1 MTIKELAYST
11 QQHLKT
17 NTGADFKRAHIYELL
32 AASFGFNSYAALCA
46 EAVFTDLPPCT
57 RPSDRYREQVQSR
70 CIEIGYQP
78 EVARVVATTFPAFL
92 LERKIGVIKISD
104 LIAYLRPESGQQ
116 SWDGDEAPDW
126 GGDQGEWTTGSEIRE
141 SAILI
146 DGLSTVA
153 SKGNA
158 LAHYALALVHAPVEE
173 DEGQE
178 VGSEYWYSQA
188 QDGRVLSGVE
198 KEWADAYSS
207 HLARVGKYS
216 HHLQE
221 AARLG
226 QQNAL
231 LDLADRFDDPAF
243 FDLADTQV
251 NADPILVA
259 EIAERLGRP
268 NDARKWL
275 TAAAETGDTEAMR
288 QLIDRYDR
296 GDLHRCWIWIYLAD
310 LLGADLTRST
320 MRAYHDGGS
329 QDGQEYDD
337 DYGGAMYVAGDEG
350 VSLTPLSPE
359 QDLEARKL
367 AREIYNMIQPGE

>member
-17 NTGADFKRAHIYELL
+17 STGADFKRAHIYELL
-32 AASFGFNSYAALCA
+32 AASFGFNSYAALGA

-57 RPSDRYREQVQSR
+57 RPGDRYREQVQSR

-78 EVARVVATTFPAFL
+78 EVARVVASTFPAFL
-92 LERKIGVIKISD
+92 LEREIGVIKILD
-104 LIAYLRPESGQQ
+104 LIAYLRLESGQQ
-116 SWDGDEAPDW
+116 IWDGDEAPERDD
-126 GGDQGEWTTGSEIRE
+126 DQDEWTTGSEIRE

-158 LAHYALALVHAPVEE
+158 FAHYALALIYAPVEE
-173 DEGQE
+173 DEGRE

-188 QDGRVLSGVE
+188 QEGRVLSGVE
-198 KEWADAYSS
+198 KEWADAYSAN
-207 HLARVGKYS
+207 LARVEKYS
-216 HHLQE
+216 RHLQE
-221 AARLG
+221 AAQLG
-226 QQNAL
+226 QQDAL

-243 FDLADTQV
+243 FELADIQV

-275 TAAAETGDTEAMR
+275 TAAAETGDTKAMR
-288 QLIDRYDR
+288 QLIDDYDH
-296 GDLHRCWIWIYLAD
+296 GNLQRCWIWIYLAQFV
-310 LLGADLTRST
+310 GIDLTQSEHY
-320 MRAYHDGGS
+320 AIHEDGTP
-329 QDGQEYDD
+329 YDD
-337 DYGGAMYVAGDEG
+337 DVGGPLYVDGRDG
-350 VSLTPLSPE
+350 VELDPLSAE
-359 QDLEARKL
+359 QDVAARQAAEELFKRIPL
-367 AREIYNMIQPGE
+367 VGQVWD

>member
-17 NTGADFKRAHIYELL
+17 STGADFKRAHIYKLL
-32 AASFGFNSYAALCA
+32 AASFGFNSYAALGA

-78 EVARVVATTFPAFL
+78 EVARVVASIFPAFL
-92 LERKIGVIKISD
+92 LEREIGVTKISD
-104 LIAYLRPESGQQ
+104 LIAYLRLESGQQ
-116 SWDGDEAPDW
+116 IWDGDEAADRDD
-126 GGDQGEWTTGSEIRE
+126 DQDEWTTGSEIRE

-158 LAHYALALVHAPVEE
+158 LAHYALALIHAPVEE

-188 QDGRVLSGVE
+188 QEGRVLSGVD
-198 KEWADAYSS
+198 KEWADAYSA
-207 HLARVGKYS
+207 HLARVEKYS
-216 HHLQE
+216 RHLQE

-226 QQNAL
+226 QQDAL

-243 FDLADTQV
+243 FELADTQV

-275 TAAAETGDTEAMR
+275 TAAAETGDTKAMR
-288 QLIDRYDR
+288 QLIDGYDR
-296 GDLHRCWIWIYLAD
+296 GDLQKSWTWVYLAE
-310 LLGADLTRST
+310 LFGEDLTKD
-320 MRAYHDGGS
+320 AHYAIHEDGS
-329 QDGQEYDD
+329 PYDD
-337 DYGGAMYVAGDEG
+337 DVGGNAFVGGRDG
-350 VSLTPLSPE
+350 VHIDPLGAE
-359 QDLEARKL
+359 QAAIARRT
-367 AREIYNMIQPGE
+367 AQEIFQRIE